1 MRRNSDDKKPL
12 FWIKCE
18 PPLDLSD
25 TRGGLS
31 LLVIC
36 GYDDYTMTTLLY
48 SLSLSTIYI
57 YMLLRVYFLFYFL
70 YFFFSIA
77 ILKIVVQNPRDVSGN
92 RDGFAHGTY
101 AHLPTHQ
108 RFLDRV

>member
-1 MRRNSDDKKPL
+1 MRRNSDDKRPL

-57 YMLLRVYFLFYFL
+57 YATTCLLLVLLPLFLL
-70 YFFFSIA
+70 
-77 ILKIVVQNPRDVSGN
+77 
-92 RDGFAHGTY
+92 
-101 AHLPTHQ
+101 
-108 RFLDRV
+108 LDCDT